1 MKTLLLTACA
11 AWLALPAMAAEP
23 GAEKATD
30 KAPSDKAAPLRMENP
45 EDKAQLVDKINQAIQ
60 RAQQQQAA
68 SARKGSKAAP
78 PPEVPTLQVQVP
90 PPAPPK
96 PASKPASKPRAKP
109 PTAARAT
116 PPVVPAAAVTAAPAP
131 SSNAKLTGN
140 GPGNGTN
147 GANGAELSP
156 SRRELR
162 ERAAALAAQLGPL
175 PAAPPR
181 PAGPEPDPR
190 TVVWSYAGANGPDA
204 WGRLHSRFATC
215 AQGQRQSPLH
225 ITAQDLV
232 AGPAEPLRFQEAAF
246 GGHFVHDGHGLT
258 LEVDQSPTLP
268 LRGQLWR
275 LRRLELHHPAEEQ
288 VLDQRFDMAADLV
301 YEGPRGEL
309 LVVSVPM
316 RVEGA
321 PNPFLAQLW
330 PHMPLEAGDKVRLPH
345 PLPSLSAL
353 LPTDRRY
360 VHYLGSLTRP
370 PCTEGVLRVVLK
382 HPAGI
387 SLGQLQQLQRT
398 APTNARPVQPTHGRT
413 VRDAQ

>member
-11 AWLALPAMAAEP
+11 AWLALPTLAAEP

-60 RAQQQQAA
+60 RAQAQTP
-68 SARKGSKAAP
+68 RKGSRAAANAQ
-78 PPEVPTLQVQVP
+78 VPTLQVQVP

-96 PASKPASKPRAKP
+96 PASKPRPSKPVKAP
-109 PTAARAT
+109 AARM
-116 PPVVPAAAVTAAPAP
+116 AAPVMPALPPPAMAVAAP
-131 SSNAKLTGN
+131 SDH
-140 GPGNGTN
+140 GT
-147 GANGAELSP
+147 ELSA

-162 ERAAALAAQLGPL
+162 ERAAALAAQLPPPPPP
-175 PAAPPR
+175 PAAP
-181 PAGPEPDPR
+181 APDPR
-190 TVVWSYAGANGPDA
+190 SVVWSYAGANGPEA
-204 WGRLHSRFATC
+204 WGQLHSRFAIC

-225 ITAQDLV
+225 IRGEDLV
-232 AGPAEPLRFQEAAF
+232 AGPAELLRFQEAAF
-246 GGHFVHDGHGLT
+246 GGHFVHEGHGLA

-288 VLDQRFDMAADLV
+288 LLGQRFDMATDLV
-301 YEGPRGEL
+301 YEGPWGEL
-309 LVVSVPM
+309 LVVSVPL
-316 RVEGA
+316 RVDGV
-321 PNPFLAQLW
+321 PNPFLGQLW

-353 LPTDRRY
+353 LPTDRHY

-382 HPAGI
+382 TPG
-387 SLGQLQQLQRT
+387 SLSLAQLLQLQRT
-398 APTNARPVQPTHGRT
+398 APANARPAQPTNGRT